1 MQFYACISGSE
12 FVTSNLNFAANSQ
25 KSTTLVIGFCWKWMP
40 FDRNIIFYSFYQY
53 PEIFLTKVLR
63 LVSFLHFCS
72 FFRLHA
78 VRSYQSRAH
87 TNKHTANIVLLLKFE
102 GIMLKISLKS
112 TFITYLQGTLIR
124 YLFLNGMF
132 LFGNERVLLNAFSS
146 CWDNFL

>member
-12 FVTSNLNFAANSQ
+12 FVTSNLNFEANAQ

-63 LVSFLHFCS
+63 LVSFLHFSS

-78 VRSYQSRAH
+78 VWSYQSRAH
-87 TNKHTANIVLLLKFE
+87 TNKQTH
-102 GIMLKISLKS
+102 GIRRNNVENFSEKY
-112 TFITYLQGTLIR
+112 FY
-124 YLFLNGMF
+124 YLFAGYF
-132 LFGNERVLLNAFSS
+132 DSLLIFE
-146 CWDNFL
+146 WDVSFRDRACIECV